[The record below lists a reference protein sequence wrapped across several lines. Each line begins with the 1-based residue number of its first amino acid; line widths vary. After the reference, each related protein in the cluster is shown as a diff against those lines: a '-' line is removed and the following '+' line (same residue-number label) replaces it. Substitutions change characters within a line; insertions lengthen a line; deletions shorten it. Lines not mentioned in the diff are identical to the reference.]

1 MKNYIIC
8 GIQQIG
14 IGVTSLA
21 EAWEWYRKHFGMDIR
36 MFEEAAYAEYMLP
49 YTGNQPQKRHA
60 VLAINMQGGGGFEV
74 WQYMER
80 IPVAPSFTPGIGDLG
95 INICKMKSFDLV
107 ATHSGMQ
114 NSGLNITPLVKDPL
128 GELTFYVTDPYNNVF
143 QYVSV
148 SKKFYDDKKDNGGA
162 HGVVIGTSDIDK
174 ALSVY
179 ADILGFDEIIYDV
192 TGTFEDLE
200 QLHGGLKNFRRML
213 LVHREEREGPFSRL
227 FGRGTIE
234 LVQALNYKPKKIYEG
249 RFWGDPGFIQ
259 ICFDIQGFTGLEE
272 YCRSKGHP
280 FTVNSMQKLHKSF
293 DMGEAAGHFAY
304 IEDPDGTLIELVE
317 THKIPVV
324 KKIGWYINL
333 TKWKKG
339 KRLPDWMLKT
349 MRFNRVK

>member
-1 MKNYIIC
+1 MKNFLIC

-14 IGVTSLA
+14 IGVTNLN

-80 IPVAPSFTPGIGDLG
+80 TPLASSFTPEIGDLG
-95 INICKMKSFDLV
+95 INICKMKSYDLP
-107 ATHSGMQ
+107 ATHSAMQ
-114 NSGLNITPLVKDPL
+114 QNGLDITPIVTDPL
-128 GELTFYVTDPYNNVF
+128 GEQTFYVTDPYNNIF
-143 QYVSV
+143 QFVSV
-148 SKKFYDDKKDNGGA
+148 SKKFYDDKKNSGGA

-179 ADILGFDEIIYDV
+179 SEILGFDEIIYDV
-192 TGTFEDLE
+192 TGTFKDLKNVR
-200 QLHGGLKNFRRML
+200 GGLKKFRRML
-213 LVHREEREGPFSRL
+213 LGHKDERQGPFSNL
-227 FGRGTIE
+227 FGKSTIE
-234 LVQALNYKPKKIYEG
+234 LVQALNYHPKKIYEG

-259 ICFDIQGFTGLEE
+259 ICFDIQGFTELEE
-272 YCRSKGHP
+272 FCKSTGHP
-280 FTVNSMQKLHKSF
+280 FTVNSKQKLHQSF

-317 THKIPVV
+317 THKIPIV
-324 KKIGWYINL
+324 KKLGWYLDL
-333 TKWKKG
+333 TKKEKG

-349 MRFNRVK
+349 LRFNRVT

>member
-1 MKNYIIC
+1 MKNYLIC

-14 IGVTSLA
+14 IGVANLT
-21 EAWEWYRKHFGMDIR
+21 EAWEWYRKNFGMDIR

-80 IPVAPSFTPGIGDLG
+80 TPLGSSFIPEIGDLG

-114 NSGLNITPLVKDPL
+114 QNGLNITPLVKDPQ
-128 GELTFYVTDPYNNVF
+128 GELTYYVTDPYNNIF
-143 QYVSV
+143 QFVSAN
-148 SKKFYDDKKDNGGA
+148 KKFYNDKKNYGGA
-162 HGVVIGTSDIDK
+162 HGVVIGTSDIEK

-179 ADILGFDEIIYDV
+179 SDILGFNEIIYDV
-192 TGTFEDLE
+192 TGIFDDLINV
-200 QLHGGLKNFRRML
+200 HGGSKKFRRML
-213 LVHREEREGPFSRL
+213 LGHKEEREGPFSSL
-227 FGRGTIE
+227 FGKGTIE
-234 LVQALNYKPKKIYEG
+234 LVQAINYTPKKIYQD

-259 ICFDIQGFTGLEE
+259 ICFDIQGFTELEE
-272 YCRSKGHP
+272 YCLSKGSP
-280 FTVNSMQKLHKSF
+280 YKVNSKQKLDHSF

-324 KKIGWYINL
+324 KKIGWYLDL
-333 TKWKKG
+333 TKRKKG

-349 MRFNRVK
+349 LRFNRVK